1 MRREPWR
8 VAGELRA
15 DLCVLG
21 AGAGGLSVA
30 AGAAQMGA
38 AVVLVEPGRM
48 GGDCLNTGCVP
59 SKALL
64 AAAHAAQAVR
74 GAGRF
79 GIMAA
84 PPSTDLSGLRTHVH
98 GAIAAIAPH
107 DSEERFSALGVTVLR
122 APGRFLDPG
131 LVEAGGERV
140 RARRFVIATGSSPLV
155 PAIPGLAGLPCLTNE
170 DVFALAV
177 LPTRLLVLGGGP
189 MGLEMAQAF
198 RRLGAA
204 VTVVQRGRILP
215 RDEPEAAAVLRDVLL
230 REGVTLHEQAEV
242 VAASGGPGL
251 VRLELAGGAVVEG
264 SHLLLA
270 AGRRAALDGLGL
282 GEAGIRT
289 HADGIVVDA
298 GMRTT
303 NRRVFAVGDVTGGP
317 RFTHA
322 AAQQAG
328 IVLRRALFSL
338 PARLDD
344 AALPWVTFT
353 DPEAAQVGLTEAAA
367 RAAGRTVTIVGAPL
381 SGNDRAVCD
390 GTAEGFVKLVLG
402 RRGRLLGATVVAPR
416 AGEIAAAC
424 GLAIQNR
431 LGARA
436 LAAAVPAYPT
446 TWDALRRAA
455 AQAYAPTL
463 FGPTTRRI
471 VGLIQRLIP

>member
-8 VAGELRA
+8 DGAELRA
-15 DLCVLG
+15 DLCILG

-38 AVVLVEPGRM
+38 AVVLVEPGPM

-79 GIMAA
+79 GIAA
-84 PPSTDLSGLRTHVH
+84 PAPVVHAPGLRAHVR

-107 DSEERFSALGVTVLR
+107 DSEERFAALGVTVLR
-122 APGRFLDPG
+122 ARGRFLDPRR
-131 LVEAGGERV
+131 VQAGGEVV
-140 RARRFVIATGSSPLV
+140 RARRFVVATGSAPRV
-155 PAIPGLAGLPCLTNE
+155 PPVPGLAGLPFLTNE
-170 DVFALAV
+170 DIFALEAV
-177 LPTRLLVLGGGP
+177 PDSLLVLGGGP
-189 MGLEMAQAF
+189 VGLEMAQAF

-215 RDEPEAAAVLRDVLL
+215 RDEPESAAVLRGALL
-230 REGVTLHEQAEV
+230 REGIVLHEHAEV
-242 VAASGGPGL
+242 LAASQEAGML
-251 VRLELAGGAVVEG
+251 RLHMAGGAAAEG
-264 SHLLLA
+264 TRLLLA
-270 AGRRAALDGLGL
+270 AGRRATLEGLGL
-282 GEAGIRT
+282 EEAGIRT
-289 HADGIVVDA
+289 HADGIVVDR
-298 GMRTT
+298 GMRTS

-328 IVLRRALFSL
+328 IVLRRALFGL
-338 PARLDD
+338 PARLDG

-353 DPEAAQVGLTEAAA
+353 EPEVAQVGLTEAAA
-367 RAAGRTVTIVGAPL
+367 RSAGHAVTVLVEPLAA
-381 SGNDRAVCD
+381 NDRAVC
-390 GTAEGFVKLVLG
+390 EGATEGHVKLVLG
-402 RRGRLLGATVVAPR
+402 RRGRLLGAAVVAPR
-416 AGEIAAAC
+416 AGEIVAAC

-436 LAAAVPAYPT
+436 LAGALPPYPT

-455 AQAYAPTL
+455 SQAYAPTL
-463 FGPTTRRI
+463 FGARVRRV
-471 VGLIQRLIP
+471 VGLLQRWLP